1 MVSNMHKKKK
11 HHKIIIIAKVHI
23 EKHHANIDFVD
34 LSP

>member
-23 EKHHANIDFVD
+23 EKHHAATKI
-34 LSP
+34 